1 MSKLQN
7 SDLLRSIIKAVYIT
21 ASRRTT
27 PSFAI
32 AVLGAIT
39 RTLEQRFDFLKN
51 IVFRE
56 ERGAEDFVMVN
67 CNVNSIEPL
76 IIAKAIETIV
86 QVVYMD
92 LSETAGFFFIKE
104 LMRNAGDNVIS
115 NLKDIGVDL
124 ELIQIQ
130 QHYLYR
136 RHSKSTKNKLNKGQE
151 QIDNVSLL
159 GYSWKNVSNWTFDT
173 DNKTCIIY
181 DKNGKELDY
190 LNLDTI
196 VRKYISSISADSDA
210 NITDE
215 NKEEIKKIE
224 LTKKEFELLNIIQR
238 QDIDFESASIL
249 LRMSQGELKDTIL
262 KLLTLELL
270 HYISYDEVALTEIG
284 VQYLSERKKA
294 VKTV

>member
-7 SDLLRSIIKAVYIT
+7 SDLLERILKAVYIT
-21 ASRRTT
+21 ASRRTS

-56 ERGAEDFVMVN
+56 ERGFEDFIIVDRKI
-67 CNVNSIEPL
+67 NSIEPL

-86 QVVYMD
+86 QVVYLD
-92 LSETAGFFFIKE
+92 LSENAGFYFIKE
-104 LMRNAGDNVIS
+104 LVRNAGENVIT

-136 RHSKSTKNKLNKGQE
+136 RHNKLKRTKLNKGQE

-159 GYSWKNVSNWTFDT
+159 GYSWENVSNWTFDI
-173 DNKTCIIY
+173 DKKTCIIY
-181 DKNGKELDY
+181 DKNGKELDH

-196 VRKYISSISADSDA
+196 VRKYISSISADSDTR
-210 NITDE
+210 ITDE
-215 NKEEIKKIE
+215 NKEEMKKIE
-224 LTKKEFELLNIIQR
+224 LTKKEYELLNIIQR
-238 QDIDFESASIL
+238 QDIDFESACL
-249 LRMSQGELKDTIL
+249 LLHISQGELEDTIL
-262 KLLTLELL
+262 KLLILELL

-284 VQYLSERKKA
+284 IEYLKERKKI
-294 VKTV
+294 VQKI